1 MLLFRRN
8 APRGIVQLHGGGR
21 PSRHTLSNPDIGPN
35 APLSSPTG
43 QEGGVILTVVIAV
56 AVTLTRHAAEM
67 MSATGSAAH
76 AGHVLGVLLDA
87 MLTVPVV
94 AAAVWLAGRTASML
108 GIAPRGRAAPVS
120 TAALVSLYFVPLF
133 TPLAAGLTPLH
144 QMVGVSGGEAH
155 AAHQLAG
162 LDVAGLTAHGLLN
175 AAAAQPVV
183 LFASLAMLAIITG
196 RTDRLALPPRESR
209 RGPAFVA
216 TAVATVPVLIAGTF
230 LVPVSFAGPTAS
242 AAEEIE
248 PTAHV
253 GGCGSSGVPTRTYNV
268 LAINIDITV
277 NRFGDHDPFGF
288 MFVQTEK
295 LNAVRAQ
302 EAALKANAAVGSD
315 GSGAKVSNGL
325 GQDPIQPL
333 ILRARLGECV
343 QINLTNRLTQA
354 PRGGPGFTANP
365 VVTQPGGVPSVS
377 IDIPGVSHDAAQG
390 AGGQAVGNNP
400 TNVMVPPGATYTYRY
415 FLDPLM
421 GEGVKVFRSGGES
434 TQLTQHGLFG
444 ALVAEPA
451 GSTWLDPDTG
461 ADRTNDRTFNSF
473 AAIIRPGSGTSFREF
488 AILYHEIGDEMFNMR
503 RPPRETGTPFSCLAS
518 SDGLGL
524 GDPFA
529 MRDEGGVAVCGYS
542 TESYRP
548 GTRAMNYRSESFY
561 RRLQVQVL
569 RGLQTEATL
578 NAAESLLYGSYMN
591 GDPATPIPRSYL
603 GEPTKFRTAHA
614 GGETL
619 HVHHLHGGGDRWPMN
634 PNAVANNFAGG
645 LQKNPPNA
653 TSSIM
658 LDSQT
663 VGPSESYDMRIE
675 CGAGGCQQAAGDFL
689 FHCHI
694 AHHYIAGMWAFWRV
708 FDTRQANLAVVPGRS
723 APPDAVTSQFLLG
736 RTIEGKTVVARA
748 GLNDPNTQVA
758 VEDLVER
765 QIPPQ
770 GVRLNNEDATVWDWQ
785 RGGTPAAPLYLGEP
799 ETTQVWPNFQSP
811 TPGQRNPILFNPN
824 NGRPAWPLLRPHLG
838 LRPPFSGAG
847 HTGAAWL
854 GETTSPT
861 RPDGLCP
868 SSSQVRTYNVT
879 GISVPVQETIR
890 ERDANG
896 TVFVLN
902 EEKDRVLADARNGVK
917 APDPLAIRSNV
928 GDCVALTLTNEMNPL
943 QQPKVN
949 MHTHFVQFDP
959 QTSDGVI
966 TGLSYEQSVY
976 PNALESR
983 TITAATPANATQV
996 TVSNVTNLR
1005 VGIFIA
1011 VGSGKANIEIRRITA
1026 ITGNT
1031 LALDRALGSAHAA
1044 GEPVSV
1050 EFVQYRWYSD
1060 VDSGTV
1066 FWHDHVNGIQSWA
1079 HGLFG
1084 AHIIE
1089 PRGSTY
1095 HDPRTG
1101 AQVRSGTIVD
1111 IRTSNSVG
1119 TGVRSSFREFMVF
1132 LSNGRRGRA
1141 ELTADPAVVGRID
1154 RNAGQ
1159 ECEESSINLRAAPIG
1174 ERTPPGANTQ
1184 QRQEFNGGIV
1194 CRNATSRV
1202 NDPTAANTVVATVTA
1217 VDPYVFSSVKYG
1229 DPTTPLFRAYAGDP
1243 VVIRTIGVTDRVEAL
1258 RFQGHR
1264 FARERFNRD
1273 GELTTT
1279 ATTGISERF
1288 DYVLDGGAGGPQR
1301 MAGDY
1306 LYYSARNFAFESGGW
1321 GIFRVHDRLQ
1331 SDLRPLPDRTAP
1343 ATGTGFPILRPAT
1356 GNTQTTPGP
1365 NPPAPSSGVVSNS
1378 ASPCS
1383 STAPV
1388 RAYDVSVFNQ
1398 TLPTAPQADA
1408 NGIMYSLTS
1417 DVAAIR
1423 AGTKRPEP
1431 LVLRANQGDCL
1442 EVTLRNQIAAGT
1454 QYGGTRAGFDLGKLL
1469 YNPQVSAGTAV
1480 GLNPDTTVAAGQTT
1494 TYRFAADKVLGTSI
1508 FQNLGSVASMRHGA
1522 YGQVIVEPNGST
1534 WFDSASGAALGP
1546 TRTSTQAIIRSSS
1559 GNFREFALSMG
1570 SNDQHFSMSIN
1581 EYQDVIAGTGVNSP
1595 FPLFNRPVA
1604 NAPVFSQINY
1614 SSAPLTTRLGLTTSP
1629 PNPDPAWEFA
1639 FSSTRFGDPATP
1651 IFRAFAGD
1659 PVVMRLGIGFSD
1671 QFHLFSVGGH
1681 VFPQEP
1687 NMWNGGTDRRSQL
1700 LASRS
1705 FTAGETTEVELVG
1718 GAGGTTRATGDYLY
1732 GDMRTP
1738 FAGAG
1743 MWGILR
1749 VLPSATAGLAGI

>member
-1 MLLFRRN
+1 MSLFRHST
-8 APRGIVQLHGGGR
+8 PKGVVSSLGGR
-21 PSRHTLSNPDIGPN
+21 KPGRRASSRHDVDPN
-35 APLSSPTG
+35 APLFSPTG
-43 QEGGVILTVVIAV
+43 QEGGVVLTVIVAV
-56 AVTLTRHAAEM
+56 AVTLSRHAGAM
-67 MSATGSAAH
+67 LSGGAPQAS
-76 AGHVLGVLLDA
+76 HVLGVLLDT

-94 AAAVWLAGRTASML
+94 GAAVWLASRTASLL
-108 GIAPRGRAAPVS
+108 GMTAQRRTASVS
-120 TAALVSLYFVPLF
+120 MAALLSLYFVPLF
-133 TPLAAGLTPLH
+133 APLAAVLTPLH
-144 QMVGVSGGEAH
+144 QMVGVAGGEAH
-155 AAHQLAG
+155 AAHQLTG
-162 LDVAGLTAHGLLN
+162 LDVAGLANHGLLN

-183 LFASLAMLAIITG
+183 LVAGLAMLMIVAGLADG
-196 RTDRLALPPRESR
+196 RFTLPQRAGR
-209 RGPAFVA
+209 RGRARVA
-216 TAVATVPVLIAGTF
+216 TAIVMVPALVAGMF
-230 LVPVSFAGPTAS
+230 LVPLTAPSAS
-242 AAEEIE
+242 AEEDVG
-248 PTAHV
+248 PAAHV
-253 GGCGSSGVPTRTYNV
+253 GGCGGSGVQTRTYNV
-268 LAINIDITV
+268 LAINIDITI

-288 MFVQTEK
+288 MFVQAEK
-295 LNAVRAQ
+295 LNEVRAQ
-302 EAALKANAAVGSD
+302 EAALKANAAPGSD

-325 GQDPIQPL
+325 GQDAIQPL

-343 QINLTNRLTQA
+343 QINLTNRLTAA
-354 PRGGPGFTANP
+354 PRGGPGFTDIP
-365 VVTQPGGVPSVS
+365 VVTQAGGVPSVS
-377 IDIPGVSHDAAQG
+377 IDMAGVSFDAAQG

-421 GEGVKVFRSGGES
+421 GEGVRVFRSGGDS
-434 TQLTQHGLFG
+434 TQLTLHGLFG

-488 AILYHEIGDEMFNMR
+488 TLLYHEIGDEMFNLR
-503 RPPRETGTPFSCLAS
+503 RPPRETGTPISCVPAT
-518 SDGLGL
+518 DGLGV
-524 GDPFA
+524 GDPFG
-529 MRDEGGVAVCGYS
+529 MRDEGLIANCGYS
-542 TESYRP
+542 TSAYRP
-548 GTRAMNYRSESFY
+548 GSRALNYRSESFY
-561 RRLQVQVL
+561 RRLETQAQ
-569 RGLQTEATL
+569 RGFQTDDTL
-578 NAAESLLYGSYMN
+578 NAAESLTYGSYAN
-591 GDPATPIPRSYL
+591 GDPATPMPRSYL
-603 GEPTKFRTAHA
+603 GEPTKMRLAHA

-645 LQKNPPNA
+645 LQKNPPNNA
-653 TSSIM
+653 SSVM

-663 VGPSESYDMRIE
+663 LGPAESYDARIE

-689 FHCHI
+689 WHCHI

-708 FDTRQANLAVVPGRS
+708 FDTRQSNLAVIPGRTT
-723 APPDAVTSQFLLG
+723 PPDAVTSQFLLG
-736 RTIEGKTVVARA
+736 KTIEGKTVVPRA

-765 QIPPQ
+765 QLPPQ

-785 RGGTPAAPLYLGEP
+785 LAGTPAAPLYNGEP
-799 ETTQVWPNFQSP
+799 ESTDVWPNFQSP

-838 LRPPFSGAG
+838 LRPPFAGAG
-847 HTGAAWL
+847 HSGAAWL
-854 GETTSPT
+854 GETGSST

-868 SSSQVRTYNVT
+868 QNSPVRTYNVT
-879 GISVPVQETIR
+879 GVSVPIQETLR

-902 EEKDRVLADARNGVK
+902 EDKDRVLADAASGVK

-928 GDCVALTLTNEMNPL
+928 GDCVAITLTNEMNPL

-959 QTSDGVI
+959 QSSDGVI
-966 TGLSYEQSVY
+966 TGLSFEQSVY

-983 TITAATPANATQV
+983 TVTAASPANATQV
-996 TVSNVTNLR
+996 TVTNVTNLR
-1005 VGIFIA
+1005 PGIFIA
-1011 VGSGKANIEIRRITA
+1011 VGSGEANIEIRRITA
-1026 ITGNT
+1026 ISGTT
-1031 LALDRALGSAHAA
+1031 LTFDRALTSAHAV
-1044 GEPVSV
+1044 GESVSV

-1066 FWHDHVNGIQSWA
+1066 FWHDHVNGIESWA
-1079 HGLFG
+1079 HGMFG

-1101 AQVRSGTIVD
+1101 AEVRSGTIVD
-1111 IRTSNSVG
+1111 IRTTNLVG
-1119 TGVRSSFREFMVF
+1119 GGVRSSFREFMVF

-1184 QRQEFNGGIV
+1184 QRQEFNGELV

-1217 VDPYVFSSVKYG
+1217 VDPYAFSSVKYG

-1264 FARERFNRD
+1264 FARERFNAD
-1273 GELTTT
+1273 GELVDA

-1306 LYYSARNFAFESGGW
+1306 LYYSTRNFAFESGGW

-1331 SDLRPLPDRTAP
+1331 SDLRPLPGRTAP
-1343 ATGTGFPILRPAT
+1343 PTGAGFPILQQAT

-1365 NPPAPSSGVVSNS
+1365 NPPPSTQSGVVSS
-1378 ASPCS
+1378 TASPCAAN
-1383 STAPV
+1383 APV
-1388 RAYDVSVFNQ
+1388 RGYDVSVFNQ
-1398 TLPTAPQADA
+1398 TLPTAPQADT
-1408 NGIMYSLTS
+1408 NGVMYSLTS
-1417 DVAAIR
+1417 DMAAIR

-1431 LVLRANQGDCL
+1431 LVLRVNQGDCL
-1442 EVTLRNQIAAGT
+1442 QVTLRNQIAAGT

-1469 YNPQVSAGTAV
+1469 YNPQISAGSAV
-1480 GLNPDTTVAAGQTT
+1480 GLNPDTTVAAGQTF
-1494 TYRFAADKVLGTSI
+1494 TYRFAADKLLGTSV
-1508 FQNLGSVASMRHGA
+1508 FQNLGSPASMRHGA
-1522 YGQVIVEPNGST
+1522 YGQVIVEPTGST
-1534 WFDSASGAALGP
+1534 WFHSVDGGALGA
-1546 TRTSTQAIIRSSS
+1546 TRTSTEAIIRHSS

-1570 SNDQHFSMSIN
+1570 SNDQKFSRSIN
-1581 EYQDVIAGTGVNSP
+1581 EYQDVIAGSGVNSQ

-1604 NAPVFSQINY
+1604 NAPVFSSVNY

-1629 PNPDPAWEFA
+1629 PNADPAWEVA
-1639 FSSTRFGDPATP
+1639 FSSARFGDPATP
-1651 IFRAFAGD
+1651 VFRAVAGD
-1659 PVVMRLGIGFSD
+1659 PVVIRLSIGASD
-1671 QFHLFSVGGH
+1671 QFHVFSVGGH

-1687 NMWNGGTDRRSQL
+1687 NMWNGGSDRRSQL
-1700 LASRS
+1700 LPSRS

-1732 GDMRTP
+1732 GDMRQP
-1738 FAGAG
+1738 FTGAG
-1743 MWGILR
+1743 MWGIFR
-1749 VLPSATAGLAGI
+1749 VLPAGSPGLAAI

>member
-1 MLLFRRN
+1 M
-8 APRGIVQLHGGGR
+8 
-21 PSRHTLSNPDIGPN
+21 
-35 APLSSPTG
+35 
-43 QEGGVILTVVIAV
+43 
-56 AVTLTRHAAEM
+56 AVTLSRHAGAM
-67 MSATGSAAH
+67 LSGDATQT
-76 AGHVLGVLLDA
+76 GHLLGVLLDA
-87 MLTVPVV
+87 ILTVPV
-94 AAAVWLAGRTASML
+94 AGAAVWLASRTASLL
-108 GIAPRGRAAPVS
+108 GMTAQRRTASIS
-120 TAALVSLYFVPLF
+120 TAALLSLYFIPLF
-133 TPLAAGLTPLH
+133 APLAAMLTPLH
-144 QMVGVSGGEAH
+144 QWVGVAGGEAH
-155 AAHQLAG
+155 AAHQVVG
-162 LDVAGLTAHGLLN
+162 LDVAGLASHGLLN
-175 AAAAQPVV
+175 AASAQPVV
-183 LFASLAMLAIITG
+183 LIVGLAALAFIAGKAEEHTLPR
-196 RTDRLALPPRESR
+196 RTRH
-209 RGPAFVA
+209 GPLYVA
-216 TAVATVPVLIAGTF
+216 TAMAAALGLVAGNVLISAAFTA
-230 LVPVSFAGPTAS
+230 PSAS
-242 AAEEIE
+242 AEEE
-248 PTAHV
+248 VGPTAHV
-253 GGCGSSGVPTRTYNV
+253 GGCGSTTPTRTFNV
-268 LAINIDITV
+268 LAINIDITI

-288 MFVQTEK
+288 MYVQAEK
-295 LNAVRAQ
+295 LNEVRAQ
-302 EAALKANAAVGSD
+302 EAALKANAAPG
-315 GSGAKVSNGL
+315 SNGL
-325 GQDPIQPL
+325 GARVSTGLRQDPIQPL

-343 QINLTNRLTQA
+343 QINLTNRLTAA
-354 PRGGPGFTANP
+354 PRGGPGFTDVP
-365 VVTQPGGVPSVS
+365 VITQPGGVPSVS
-377 IDIPGVSHDAAQG
+377 IDLAGVSYDAAQG

-421 GEGVKVFRSGGES
+421 GEGVRVFRSGGDS
-434 TQLTQHGLFG
+434 TQLTLHGLFG
-444 ALVAEPA
+444 AVVAEPA

-473 AAIIRPGSGTSFREF
+473 SAIIRPGSGTSFREF
-488 AILYHEIGDEMFNMR
+488 TLLYHEIGDEMFNLR
-503 RPPRETGTPFSCLAS
+503 RPPRETGTPISCLPAT
-518 SDGLGL
+518 DGLGV

-529 MRDEGGVAVCGYS
+529 MRDEGDIANCGYG
-542 TESYRP
+542 TLSYRP
-548 GTRAMNYRSESFY
+548 GGRALNYRSESFY
-561 RRLQVQVL
+561 RRLETQAV
-569 RGLQTEATL
+569 RGLQTDATID
-578 NAAESLLYGSYMN
+578 AAESLTYGSYAN
-591 GDPATPIPRSYL
+591 GDPATPMPRSYL
-603 GEPTKFRTAHA
+603 GEPTKMRLAHA
-614 GGETL
+614 GAETL

-645 LQKNPPNA
+645 LQKNPPNN

-663 VGPSESYDMRIE
+663 LGPAESYDARIE

-689 FHCHI
+689 WHCHI
-694 AHHYIAGMWAFWRV
+694 AHHYIAGMWSFWRV
-708 FDTRQANLAVVPGRS
+708 FDTRQSDLAVIPARA
-723 APPDAVTSQFLLG
+723 APPAAVTSQGLIG
-736 RTIEGKTVVARA
+736 RTIEGKTVI
-748 GLNDPNTQVA
+748 GSGTPTSSQVLLS
-758 VEDLVER
+758 DLVER
-765 QIPPQ
+765 QLPPQ

-785 RGGTPAAPLYLGEP
+785 RAGTAASPLYNAEP
-799 ETTQVWPNFQSP
+799 DTTEVWPNFQSP
-811 TPGQRNPILFNPN
+811 NPGQRNPILFNPN
-824 NGRPAWPLLRPHLG
+824 NGRPAFPMLEPHLG
-838 LRPPFSGAG
+838 IRPPFAGAG

-854 GETTSPT
+854 GETASST

-868 SSSQVRTYNVT
+868 AASPVRTYNIT
-879 GISVPVQETIR
+879 GISVPVQETLR
-890 ERDANG
+890 ERDPNG

-902 EEKDRVLADARNGVK
+902 EDKDRVLADAASGVK

-928 GDCVALTLTNEMNPL
+928 GDCVAITLTNEMNVE

-959 QTSDGVI
+959 QSSDGVI
-966 TGLSYEQSVY
+966 TGLSFEQSMY
-976 PNALESR
+976 PNTVEAR
-983 TITAATPANATQV
+983 TITAASPANATQV

-1005 VGIFIA
+1005 PGIFIA

-1026 ITGNT
+1026 ISGTT
-1031 LALDRALGSAHAA
+1031 LTFDRALTSAHVV

-1066 FWHDHVNGIQSWA
+1066 FWHDHVNGIESWA

-1101 AQVRSGTIVD
+1101 AEVRSGTIVD
-1111 IRTSNSVG
+1111 IRTTNPVG
-1119 TGVRSSFREFMVF
+1119 VGVRSSFREFMVF

-1174 ERTPPGANTQ
+1174 ERTPPGAGGQ

-1202 NDPTAANTVVATVTA
+1202 NDPTAANTVTATVTT

-1264 FARERFNRD
+1264 FARERFNAN
-1273 GELTTT
+1273 GELVDA

-1288 DYVLDGGAGGPQR
+1288 DYVLDGGAGGPRR

-1306 LYYSARNFAFESGGW
+1306 LYYSTRNFAFESGGW
-1321 GIFRVHDRLQ
+1321 GIFRVHDRLR

-1343 ATGTGFPILRPAT
+1343 PSGTGFPILTPAT

-1365 NPPAPSSGVVSNS
+1365 NPPPPSNAVVSSTTNPC
-1378 ASPCS
+1378 ASG
-1383 STAPV
+1383 APM
-1388 RAYDVSVFNQ
+1388 RTYDVSVFNQ
-1398 TLPTAPQADA
+1398 TLPSAPQADA

-1417 DVAAIR
+1417 DMAAIR

-1469 YNPQVSAGTAV
+1469 YNPQMSAGSAV
-1480 GLNPDTTVAAGQTT
+1480 GLNPDTTVAAGQTF
-1494 TYRFAADKVLGTSI
+1494 TYRFAADKLLGTSV
-1508 FQNLGSVASMRHGA
+1508 FQNLGSPASMRHGA
-1522 YGQVIVEPNGST
+1522 YGQVIVEPTGST
-1534 WFDSASGAALGP
+1534 WFNSADGVQLTA
-1546 TRTSTQAIIRSSS
+1546 TRTSSQAIIRASS
-1559 GNFREFALSMG
+1559 GDFREFAVSMG
-1570 SNDQHFSMSIN
+1570 SNDQHFSRSIN
-1581 EYQDVIAGTGVNSP
+1581 EYQDVIAGAGVNSQ
-1595 FPLFNRPVA
+1595 FPLFNRPVGA
-1604 NAPVFSQINY
+1604 APVFSTVNY
-1614 SSAPLTTRLGLTTSP
+1614 SSAPLTTRLGLTTTP

-1651 IFRAFAGD
+1651 VFRAHAGD
-1659 PVVMRLGIGFSD
+1659 PIVMRLSIGASD
-1671 QFHLFSVGGH
+1671 QFHVFSVGGH

-1687 NMWNGGTDRRSQL
+1687 NMWNGGSDKRSQL
-1700 LASRS
+1700 LPSRS
-1705 FTAGETTEVELVG
+1705 FAAGETTEVELVG

-1732 GDMRTP
+1732 GDMRQP
-1738 FAGAG
+1738 FTEAG
-1743 MWGILR
+1743 MWGIFR
-1749 VLPSATAGLAGI
+1749 VLPAGSSGLGAL